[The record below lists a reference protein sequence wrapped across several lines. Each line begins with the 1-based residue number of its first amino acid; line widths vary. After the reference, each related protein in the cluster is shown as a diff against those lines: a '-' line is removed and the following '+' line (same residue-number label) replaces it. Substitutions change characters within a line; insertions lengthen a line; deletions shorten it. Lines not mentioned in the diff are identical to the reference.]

1 MRYEVL
7 FRCFRDLSGL
17 GVFLDLGG
25 EVLLRSPHED
35 LFVFQSFM
43 HTAKNTTT
51 EQGDIEGGRKLE

>member
-1 MRYEVL
+1 MFSGFKW
-7 FRCFRDLSGL
+7 FRCFFGFR
-17 GVFLDLGG
+17 G
-25 EVLLRSPHED
+25 EVLLRSPHEV